1 MAEHQFKC
9 TSLVWLVITRKKSW
23 NRDVNKSQRF
33 LKTRNTYL
41 EEFGSLARLQRFQ
54 RFLNFKESQMR
65 LRDSKTIYEVA
76 WNILLRHCSEVA
88 WFTAVLL
95 AWKKGPASVT
105 YLKMLEK
112 IFSKKSSLIKE
123 APCLNTVQKKCIK
136 NISTSHVKY
145 FFLCLGNIGAM
156 SSYK

>member
-1 MAEHQFKC
+1 MA
-9 TSLVWLVITRKKSW
+9 SLFRGCVIYSGFTGLKK
-23 NRDVNKSQRF
+23 K
-33 LKTRNTYL
+33 
-41 EEFGSLARLQRFQ
+41 
-54 RFLNFKESQMR
+54 
-65 LRDSKTIYEVA
+65 
-76 WNILLRHCSEVA
+76 
-88 WFTAVLL
+88 
-95 AWKKGPASVT
+95 ASVT

-123 APCLNTVQKKCIK
+123 EPCLNTVQKKCIK